1 MAKAYRVTPA
11 RGVLNRI
18 VRLWIRLGL
27 PPGKYHVLT
36 VRGRRSGRLHATP
49 VSIVELN
56 GQRWLV
62 APYGT
67 RNWVRNARAAG
78 QVILSRASQSEVAT
92 VEEEYDPAQCAK
104 VLKSYLNQEP
114 ITRRFFA
121 AQPES
126 PLEEFAAEAHRH
138 PVFRVQANRSGKFRL
153 KQVCP

>member
-78 QVILSRASQSEVAT
+78 QVTLSRAGQSEVAT
-92 VEEEYDPAQCAK
+92 VEEEHDPAQCAQ

-138 PVFRVQANRSGKFRL
+138 PVFRVMPLYRETVAPS
-153 KQVCP
+153 